1 MLGEAEGTEIS
12 NSLALNVH
20 AVALVVTAGEPSLK
34 LFSSKSHK
42 ATGDITSLL
51 FA

>member
-1 MLGEAEGTEIS
+1 MVGEAEGTEIP
-12 NSLALNVH
+12 NSSALNVR

-34 LFSSKSHK
+34 LLSSKSHK
-42 ATGDITSLL
+42 TTGDITSLL